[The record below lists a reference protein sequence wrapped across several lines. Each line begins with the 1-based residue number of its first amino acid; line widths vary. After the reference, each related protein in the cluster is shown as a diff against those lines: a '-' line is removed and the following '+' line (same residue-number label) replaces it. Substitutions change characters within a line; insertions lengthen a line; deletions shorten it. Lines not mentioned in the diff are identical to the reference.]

1 MHTPEALIRFDSLRE
16 RLIQGGVARR
26 HVKRTLTELHD
37 HYDDALDD
45 GLAQGLS
52 REAAAE
58 AAWQR
63 LGAEDEI
70 VGNVLA
76 RPELQSLPAR
86 YPRAVFGAGPV
97 ALWFAIT
104 ALSILL
110 IMAITKAFQLA
121 GLLPMPGKATHIEPM
136 WLQSLGHA
144 LMFTYMRILP
154 VIIGAII
161 AVMAA
166 RHRLV
171 PRWTA
176 AGAFVVSLLSAF
188 ATWALIFPTIPGE
201 PGELQLG
208 FGVAANEL
216 PRSLALAAMNAGL
229 ILAAYWFA
237 LRLRRS
243 K

>member
-1 MHTPEALIRFDSLRE
+1 MQTPETLIRFDRLRE

-26 HVKRTLTELHD
+26 HVKRTLAELRD
-37 HYDDALDD
+37 HYDDAIDD
-45 GLAQGLS
+45 GLAQGIA
-52 REAAAE
+52 RDTATE

-63 LGAEDEI
+63 LGSEDGI
-70 VGNVLA
+70 VTSVLA
-76 RPELQSLPAR
+76 RAELRSLPAR
-86 YPRAVFGAGPV
+86 YPCAVFSAGPML
-97 ALWFAIT
+97 LWFAIT

-110 IMAITKAFQLA
+110 IAVITKAFQLA
-121 GLLPMPGKATHIEPM
+121 GVLPMPGKATHVEPM
-136 WLQSLGHA
+136 RLQNFGQG

-154 VIIGAII
+154 VTIGAIV

-166 RHRLV
+166 RHHLV

-176 AGAFVVSLLSAF
+176 AGALVVSLLSAF
-188 ATWALIFPTIPGE
+188 ATWALIFPTVPGQ

-208 FGVAANEL
+208 FGVATDKL